1 MWREYGKRQRQM
13 KNKVQERKLTGHG
26 EVEQNNTGQR
36 QKTAS
41 INTQKVYWGKEERLG
56 ESSWNSWEIQD

>member
-1 MWREYGKRQRQM
+1 M

-26 EVEQNNTGQR
+26 EVEKNNTGQR

-41 INTQKVYWGKEERLG
+41 INTQRVCWGREERLG
-56 ESSWNSWEIQD
+56 ESS